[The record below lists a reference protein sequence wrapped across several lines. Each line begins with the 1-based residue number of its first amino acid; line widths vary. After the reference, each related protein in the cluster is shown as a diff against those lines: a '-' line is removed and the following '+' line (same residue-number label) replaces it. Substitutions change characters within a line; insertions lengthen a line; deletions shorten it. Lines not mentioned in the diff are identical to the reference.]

1 MIDAEV
7 GGFRTESKSHKLQQQ
22 VCGGTVLNKLV
33 VYKPATRRHW
43 DGFTRFVS
51 DCIKACSHGSD
62 SPPGACDLV
71 NLLTKVLGQL
81 SRKFSQILIV
91 VTFVVSKSHTSGGEL
106 DRA

>member
-1 MIDAEV
+1 MGSHV
-7 GGFRTESKSHKLQQQ
+7 LFRLI
-22 VCGGTVLNKLV
+22 
-33 VYKPATRRHW
+33 
-43 DGFTRFVS
+43 VS
-51 DCIKACSHGSD
+51 QDCIKACSHVSD

-91 VTFVVSKSHTSGGEL
+91 VTFVVKSHTSGGEL

>member
-71 NLLTKVLGQL
+71 NLLTKVLGQ
-81 SRKFSQILIV
+81 FVPQILAN
-91 VTFVVSKSHTSGGEL
+91 TFVVKSHTSGGEL